1 MLALNWKTQNELL
14 RYFCLKIFIHF
25 YFMFSISAHCKDLG
39 TMTNPEAVS
48 IPRRKAK
55 KIPDYY
61 NVAMPFPMKGT
72 QGFGK
77 IEDSS
82 LGQETSK
89 MSLEHL
95 VIPDREGVIKLLKFC
110 QMGSSRCGSVVSESN
125 WEP

>member
-1 MLALNWKTQNELL
+1 M
-14 RYFCLKIFIHF
+14 
-25 YFMFSISAHCKDLG
+25 SAHCKDLG
-39 TMTNPEAVS
+39 TMTNPAEVS
-48 IPRRKAK
+48 TPRRKAK

-61 NVAMPFPMKGT
+61 NAVMPFPMKRT

-82 LGQETSK
+82 LGQKTSK

-95 VIPDREGVIKLLKFC
+95 VTPDREWVIKLLNFC